1 MKIILDYQYQEW
13 SPTALLHKHS
23 ALSKAQAET
32 WRLKLGGR
40 SKQCP
45 YSAPFMQQSRGK
57 LLQNMLAHFQLEE
70 GGKLLSSENTDLF
83 YSPIDWG

>member
-1 MKIILDYQYQEW
+1 
-13 SPTALLHKHS
+13 
-23 ALSKAQAET
+23 
-32 WRLKLGGR
+32 
-40 SKQCP
+40 
-45 YSAPFMQQSRGK
+45 MQQSRGK